1 MELSDLWQRVFLRI
15 LKNELWRHNNFFNA
29 KGWQGK
35 DKPSFLNFYKQ
46 GLQNWVNVPSP
57 ILLQQIFSPHPQF
70 KIVFRDPCSYTTVFP
85 VIVAAVPITLLVKFS
100 PKIGYMYHISRNS
113 NRRSTEVTIII
124 FLVKNWPAVTITG
137 AVIIQLRLLL
147 REIR

>member
-35 DKPSFLNFYKQ
+35 DKHCFLNFYKQ

-57 ILLQQIFSPHPQF
+57 ILLQQEKFSLHPQF
-70 KIVFRDPCSYTTVFP
+70 KIVFRDPCSYA
-85 VIVAAVPITLLVKFS
+85 IQKMGGLGLKF
-100 PKIGYMYHISRNS
+100 
-113 NRRSTEVTIII
+113 II
-124 FLVKNWPAVTITG
+124 FLFYYVNSDCLHPSFILKFFFG
-137 AVIIQLRLLL
+137 IILLKYL
-147 REIR
+147 DKTLWKWFQEVSILGTS